1 MYENI
6 LSNYKRVY
14 SRSSSQLNQV
24 HLWYYK
30 DVETKR
36 DLEHAYKQ
44 AKDIL
49 RDMESLGIKTSP
61 SNDPNPKKS
70 HSVKKS
76 SINTLMSIKGVLCS
90 YKL

>member
-1 MYENI
+1 MHENI
-6 LSNYKRVY
+6 LSKYKRVY
-14 SRSSSQLNQV
+14 SRFPSQLNQV

-49 RDMESLGIKTSP
+49 RQMESLGIKTTPPNSP
-61 SNDPNPKKS
+61 KPKKS
-70 HSVKKS
+70 HSSKS
-76 SINTLMSIKGVLCS
+76 SINTLTSI
-90 YKL
+90 